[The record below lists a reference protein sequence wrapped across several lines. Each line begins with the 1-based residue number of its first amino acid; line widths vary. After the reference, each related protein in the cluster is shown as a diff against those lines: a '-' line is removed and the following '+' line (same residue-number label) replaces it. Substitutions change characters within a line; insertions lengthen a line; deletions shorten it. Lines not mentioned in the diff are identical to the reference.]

1 MKKEIKESNLLGVIF
16 VLVVSIICIGILY
29 LFFW

>member
-16 VLVVSIICIGILY
+16 VIIVSIISLGFLY
-29 LFFW
+29 FFFW

>member
-16 VLVVSIICIGILY
+16 VIVVSIICIGILY

>member
-16 VLVVSIICIGILY
+16 VLVLSIICIGILY

>member
-16 VLVVSIICIGILY
+16 VIVLSIICIGILY

>member
-1 MKKEIKESNLLGVIF
+1 MKKKIKESNLLGVIF
-16 VLVVSIICIGILY
+16 VIVVSIICIGFLY

>member
-1 MKKEIKESNLLGVIF
+1 MKKEIRESNLLGVIF
-16 VLVVSIICIGILY
+16 VIVVSIICLGFLY